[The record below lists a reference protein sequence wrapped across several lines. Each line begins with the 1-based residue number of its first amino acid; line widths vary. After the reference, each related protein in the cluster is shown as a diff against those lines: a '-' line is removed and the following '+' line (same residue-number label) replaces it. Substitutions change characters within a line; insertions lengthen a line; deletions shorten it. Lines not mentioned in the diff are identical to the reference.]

1 MFAPTVCLAPV
12 AIFMLISAVS
22 SETTSCG
29 SGTVL
34 KNGQCVVDTSKIGA
48 ARMKT
53 VDGGIELSVGGATL
67 RLSAPVLPADQDEDA
82 KVYCQGEFVTVDSLG
97 RCVPKVEYLQL
108 GDTRINM
115 ADLVTSPDLKELGEE
130 IEKGTDTK
138 LEDAGKELTKEL
150 NENVD
155 RLDVKTAAADKVN
168 EDAIEKLE
176 GYVNGAFKTKVN
188 EDRKEAISA
197 ATSVLDESIK
207 EDINPKLKTAQ
218 NDITALE
225 TKNTAQD
232 KSITDGFACTV
243 KGQGFADGKCVGVES
258 AEIYP
263 TCLAWLKAGHK
274 KSGVYLINFGGLT
287 RAVYCDQT
295 GDGGGW
301 LLAARIKYFSRK
313 HLVEGDYLTSTY
325 DPITKKLSLV
335 KSAVGGGGAGKTPD
349 AGNGCLHPDGSRPCK
364 LSDNFINRYAVG
376 ARPDSTSAK
385 GNGLRFQCMVPSPY
399 DGKQFFSPKCRFSGQ
414 NPIYRGGTNNA
425 RSRDNWEC
433 HNFASSATSTNYK
446 NGYIDSNDCGLGGH
460 AGGSTTNAAYG
471 WHACVINYFSRR
483 DEVENEMED
492 LRYHCTSACN
502 EYSFGCGHNDHGN
515 RNGRRNQDGFLWIR

>member
-1 MFAPTVCLAPV
+1 
-12 AIFMLISAVS
+12 
-22 SETTSCG
+22 
-29 SGTVL
+29 
-34 KNGQCVVDTSKIGA
+34 VDTSKIGA

-82 KVYCQGEFVTVDSLG
+82 RVYCRGEFVTVDSLG

-138 LEDAGKELTKEL
+138 LADAGKELTKEL

-225 TKNTAQD
+225 KKNTAQD
-232 KSITDGFACTV
+232 KSIADGFACTV

-274 KSGVYLINFGGLT
+274 KNGVYLINFGGRT
-287 RAVYCDQT
+287 RAVYCDQEN
-295 GDGGGW
+295 DGGGW
-301 LLAARIKYFSRK
+301 LLAARIKFFSRK

-325 DPITKKLSLV
+325 DIKTKKVDYV
-335 KSAVGGGGAGKTPD
+335 KSAVGGGGAGKSPEE
-349 AGNGCLHPDGSRPCK
+349 GNGCLHPDGDRPCK
-364 LSDNFINRYAVG
+364 MSDNFINRYSVG
-376 ARPDSTSAK
+376 ARPDTDKAS
-385 GNGLRFQCMVPSPY
+385 GNGYRFQCFNGSPE
-399 DGKQFFSPKCRFSGQ
+399 QFFNPKCRFGSA
-414 NPIYRGGTNNA
+414 NPIHRNGNGNA
-425 RSRDNWEC
+425 RSVDNWQC
-433 HNFASSATSTNYK
+433 HNFATSATSTGYR
-446 NGYIDSNDCGLGGH
+446 NGYIDTNDCGLGGH
-460 AGGSTTNAAYG
+460 EGGSTYASYG
-471 WHACVINYFSRR
+471 WHACIINYFSRR
-483 DEVENEMED
+483 DEIENEMED
-492 LRYHCTSACN
+492 LRYHCTHRCST
-502 EYSFGCGHNDHGN
+502 YSMGCGHNSRSRG
-515 RNGRRNQDGFLWIR
+515 GRRNQDGHLWVR